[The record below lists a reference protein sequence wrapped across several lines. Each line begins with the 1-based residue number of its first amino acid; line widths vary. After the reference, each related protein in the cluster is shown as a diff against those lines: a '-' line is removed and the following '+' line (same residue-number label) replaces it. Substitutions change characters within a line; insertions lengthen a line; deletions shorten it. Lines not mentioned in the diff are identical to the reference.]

1 MKRTPLKRKTPLKAK
16 TGLKR
21 TGFKTKSK
29 TLSSKRPRS
38 TIKPKRD
45 YYKTKADRLWQ
56 ELMYELWGHRCARC
70 GRPLKKEEATG
81 HHMIRREIYHLRHHP
96 KCGILLGDGCHNH
109 AEDAPHNH
117 SPELFMA
124 FVKERYPVSYQW
136 VQEHKNEYGKKPD
149 YREVCVDLER
159 RLKETRKEKI

>member
-29 TLSSKRPRS
+29 PSKKPRS
-38 TIKPKRD
+38 VIKHKKD
-45 YYKTKADRLWQ
+45 YYKAKADRLWQ
-56 ELMYELWGHRCARC
+56 ELIYELWEHRCARC
-70 GRPLKKEEATG
+70 GRLLEKEEAIG
-81 HHMIRREIYHLRHHP
+81 HHLIKRRVLHLAHHP
-96 KCGILLGDGCHNH
+96 KAGILLCDDCHNH

-124 FVKERYPVSYQW
+124 FLKERYPISYQW

-149 YREVCVDLER
+149 YQEVCINLEQM
-159 RLKETRKEKI
+159 LEEAS